1 VNVKIALVKIALVK
15 IVNVGKESKMIKKL
29 FLTLTLLF
37 TFSCDDLLEEEFPMK
52 LWLNGEEIDV
62 QAEYERITTFGEQ
75 IEYVGYDTTK
85 TFLKKIFI
93 IHFQKEG
100 GRIELTNEHYAVVF
114 TDWEGDTSNGLPI
127 DEGEY
132 QWPSVCPVCPRACMH
147 GEPSKWVRMEI
158 IGEDDYGILGTAHIE
173 SIDDSGDTWTIT
185 GDGEGTFYNP
195 YSEANMEGRIEFT
208 NLVIETDEEN
218 TPYSDYGGH

>member
-1 VNVKIALVKIALVK
+1 
-15 IVNVGKESKMIKKL
+15 MIKRIL
-29 FLTLTLLF
+29 LGLTMLF

-52 LWLNGEEIDV
+52 LWLNGVEIDV
-62 QAEYERITTFGEQ
+62 QAEYERITTFGDQ
-75 IEYVGYDTTK
+75 IEYQGYDTTK

-93 IHFQKEG
+93 IHFQKEA

-127 DEGEY
+127 DEGSY

-147 GEPSKWVRMEI
+147 GAPSKWVRMEI
-158 IGEDDYGILGTAHIE
+158 IGDSDVAVSGTAHIE
-173 SIDDSGDTWTIT
+173 SIDESGDTWTIS
-185 GDGEGTFYNP
+185 GEGEGVFYNP
-195 YSEANMEGRIEFT
+195 YAEANMLGRIEFT
-208 NLVIETDEEN
+208 NLKIEADEEN

>member
-1 VNVKIALVKIALVK
+1 
-15 IVNVGKESKMIKKL
+15 MIKKL
-29 FLTLTLLF
+29 FLVLTLLF

-52 LWLNGEEIDV
+52 LWLNGVEVDV
-62 QAEYERITTFGEQ
+62 QSEYERITTFGEQ
-75 IEYVGYDTTK
+75 IEYQGYDTTK
-85 TFLKKIFI
+85 TFLKKILV
-93 IHFQKEG
+93 IHFQKEA

-114 TDWEGDTSNGLPI
+114 TDWEGDTTNGLPI

-132 QWPSVCPVCPRACMH
+132 KWPSVCPVCPRACMH
-147 GEPSKWVRMEI
+147 GAPSKWVRMEI
-158 IGEDDYGILGTAHIE
+158 IGDSDVAVSGEAHIE
-173 SIDDSGDTWTIT
+173 SINESGDTWTIS
-185 GDGEGTFYNP
+185 GNGEGIFYNP